1 MKLLAF
7 DGALALKP
15 CCAKPANRVREAAL
29 DDIVAWLKSH
39 QAAVEPLERA
49 LAAMR
54 AP

>member
-7 DGALALKP
+7 DGALVVKN
-15 CCAKPANRVREAAL
+15 CCAKPSNRVREASR

-39 QAAVEPLERA
+39 PQEHEAVERA
-49 LAAMR
+49 LAALR